1 MAETEPKTIIQRTVI
16 LNDGTEYDGVAYANA
31 EKDTVFVSLDGKY
44 SMTELFP
51 VFMDPDKT
59 ADIRATIYNHNSHS
73 MMSDETFIG
82 YTRMAGIRMDGA
94 AVSITMKKPVAV
106 DE

>member
-1 MAETEPKTIIQRTVI
+1 MEETDPKTIIQRTVI
-16 LNDGTEYDGVAYANA
+16 LNDKTEYDGVAYSNA

-59 ADIRATIYNHNSHS
+59 AAIRATIYNHNSHS
-73 MMSDETFIG
+73 MMSDETFTG
-82 YTRMAGIRMDGA
+82 YTRMAGIRTEGT
-94 AVSITMKKPVAV
+94 AVSITLKKPVSV

>member
-1 MAETEPKTIIQRTVI
+1 MEETDPKTIIQRTVI
-16 LNDGTEYDGVAYANA
+16 LNDKTEYDGVAYSNA

-51 VFMDPDKT
+51 VFMDPDK
-59 ADIRATIYNHNSHS
+59 AAAIRATIYNHNSHS
-73 MMSDETFIG
+73 MMSDETFTG
-82 YTRMAGIRMDGA
+82 YTRMAGIRMDGT
-94 AVSITMKKPVAV
+94 AVSITMKKPVSV

>member
-1 MAETEPKTIIQRTVI
+1 MEETDPKTIIQRTVI
-16 LNDGTEYDGVAYANA
+16 LNDKTEYDGVAYSNA

-44 SMTELFP
+44 SMAELFS

-59 ADIRATIYNHNSHS
+59 VVIRATIYNHNSHS
-73 MMSDETFIG
+73 MMSDETFTG
-82 YTRMAGIRMDGA
+82 YTRMAGIRMDGT
-94 AVSITMKKPVAV
+94 AVSITMKKPVSV

>member
-1 MAETEPKTIIQRTVI
+1 MEEMDPKTIIQRTVI
-16 LNDGTEYDGVAYANA
+16 LNDKTEYDGVAYSNA

-51 VFMDPDKT
+51 VFTNPENT
-59 ADIRATIYNHNSHS
+59 SVIRATIYNHNSHS
-73 MMSDETFIG
+73 MMSDETFTG

-94 AVSITMKKPVAV
+94 AVSITMKKPIAV